1 MPGRSRA
8 RTRAPLVATL
18 DRDQAMDEA
27 FRLLSRRSR
36 SEAEIAT
43 ELSERGASRTT
54 VGRVLGRLR
63 SLGYIDDQKLA
74 AEWTERWKERG
85 FGVLRIQAELRNSG
99 IAEAI
104 VERVRLGE
112 REERGRAREI
122 LARRFSAA
130 ELRDR
135 RGMARAAR
143 FLAGR
148 GFTPEVID
156 SLFEVWE

>member
-8 RTRAPLVATL
+8 RSRAPLVATL
-18 DRDQAMDEA
+18 DREQAMDEA

-63 SLGYIDDQKLA
+63 SLGYIDDEKLA
-74 AEWTERWKERG
+74 REWTDRWKERG
-85 FGVLRIQAELRNSG
+85 FGVLRIQAELRKSG
-99 IAEAI
+99 VDETI
-104 VERVRLGE
+104 VERLEVDE
-112 REERGRAREI
+112 REERARAKDL
-122 LARRFSAA
+122 LARRFSPE
-130 ELRDR
+130 ELCDR
-135 RGMARAAR
+135 RVIARAAR

-148 GFTPEVID
+148 GFA
-156 SLFEVWE
+156 

>member
-1 MPGRSRA
+1 MLARRA
-8 RTRAPLVATL
+8 
-18 DRDQAMDEA
+18 Q
-27 FRLLSRRSR
+27 
-36 SEAEIAT
+36 SEAEISARLT
-43 ELSERGASRTT
+43 THGASRTT
-54 VGRVLGRLR
+54 VGKVLGRLR
-63 SLGYIDDQKLA
+63 SLGYIDDEKLA

-85 FGVLRIQAELRNSG
+85 FGVLRIQAELRKSG

-104 VERVRLGE
+104 VERVSLGE

-130 ELRDR
+130 DLRDR

>member
-1 MPGRSRA
+1 
-8 RTRAPLVATL
+8 
-18 DRDQAMDEA
+18 MDEA
-27 FRLLSRRSR
+27 FRMLARRAQ
-36 SEAEIAT
+36 SEAEISTRLAAH
-43 ELSERGASRTT
+43 GASRSI
-54 VGRVLGRLR
+54 VGKVLGRLR
-63 SLGYIDDQKLA
+63 SLGYIDDEKLA

-85 FGVLRIQAELRNSG
+85 FGVLRVQAELRKSG
-99 IAEAI
+99 IDETI
-104 VERVRLGE
+104 VERVSFSE
-112 REERGRAREI
+112 REERERAREI